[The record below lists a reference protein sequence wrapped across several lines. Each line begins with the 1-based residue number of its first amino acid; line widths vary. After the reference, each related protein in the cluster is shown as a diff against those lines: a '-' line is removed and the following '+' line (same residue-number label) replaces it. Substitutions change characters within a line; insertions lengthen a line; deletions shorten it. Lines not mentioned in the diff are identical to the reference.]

1 LFAPGRAPLQASPR
15 TSPGRRS
22 DDQPAFRQFKTAQ
35 PPCDRSAGTGS
46 SVGASVAP
54 VGDPTPL
61 NGSTLMYVFGQQE
74 DRQCRESATSPKL
87 SFDQPP
93 SSGPV
98 GMLVFRPGSRFGS
111 DLQSSG

>member
-1 LFAPGRAPLQASPR
+1 MTSQRFDNSKLPSRHVTEVLARAP
-15 TSPGRRS
+15 
-22 DDQPAFRQFKTAQ
+22 
-35 PPCDRSAGTGS
+35 

-74 DRQCRESATSPKL
+74 DRQCRESATSPKI